1 MKKLLYLLLAALIY
15 YVYANVDISQF
26 LPNQQQGRLAERG
39 LASIESIGSL
49 RIKYTGYEVSYNYKY
64 KIPNWV
70 KYELT
75 DVETDGPNARNGK
88 KFRPDPNIMVPQ
100 AVDNDYRNSGWSRGH
115 MAPAADFKWSDQAM
129 WDTFYF
135 TNCCPQNQSLNAGQW
150 STLEKK
156 TREAAKKYGWV
167 NVVSGPLVGDNIYGS
182 IGENRVVV
190 PDAFFKALQT
200 KDQAIAFVMYN
211 REDNENMQRC
221 AMSVDK
227 LEELIGLD
235 LFSELDDEVEDKLE
249 ASYVLRYWGL

>member
-1 MKKLLYLLLAALIY
+1 MKKLLYLLLAALLY
-15 YVYANVDISQF
+15 FAYEHFDISQQ
-26 LPNQQQGRLAERG
+26 LQKKPADTK
-39 LASIESIGSL
+39 LASIVEGVGSL
-49 RIKYTGYEVSYNYKY
+49 HIKYTGYEVSYNYKH

-88 KFRPDPNIMVPQ
+88 KFRPDPNVMAAQ
-100 AVDNDYRNSGWSRGH
+100 AVDDDYRNSGWSRGH

-129 WDTFYF
+129 SETFYF

-156 TREAAKKYGWV
+156 TRDAAKKYGWV
-167 NVVSGPLVGDNIYGS
+167 SVVSGPLVGENIYGT
-182 IGENRVVV
+182 IGLNRVVV
-190 PDAFFKALQT
+190 PDAFFKALLT
-200 KDQAIAFVMYN
+200 KDQGIAFIMYN

-221 AMSVDK
+221 AMSIDS

-235 LFSELDDEVEDKLE
+235 LFSELDDSKENKIES
-249 ASYVLRYWGL
+249 SYTLRYWGL